1 MKQTSAPDTRP
12 AIAFDT
18 ATEVKTIIDALRA
31 YRVYEVI
38 DEERKESIR
47 KLEDEHEK
55 ALNMFK
61 GE

>member
-31 YRVYEVI
+31 YRAYEVI
-38 DEERKESIR
+38 DEKRKELILR
-47 KLEDEHEK
+47 K
-55 ALNMFK
+55 
-61 GE
+61 